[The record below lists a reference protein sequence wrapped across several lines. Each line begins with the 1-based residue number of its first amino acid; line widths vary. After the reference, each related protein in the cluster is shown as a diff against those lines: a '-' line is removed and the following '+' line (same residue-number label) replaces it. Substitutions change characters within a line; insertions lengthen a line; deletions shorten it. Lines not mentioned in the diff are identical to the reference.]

1 MLAGRSEL
9 MASRIMGPRSGLA
22 TTENGL
28 RVKTNFVS
36 RFNAIWVVQSAC
48 EKYSALH

>member
-9 MASRIMGPRSGLA
+9 MASRIMGSRSGLA